1 MNIDTKVILEYSKDL
16 NVLYVEDDDM
26 LRNSSQKIF
35 SNYFKQVDLAFD
47 GQDGLEKYL
56 EFYKTTNTYY
66 DLIITDIN
74 MPNMDGILMSQNI
87 INENPNQAIIFISA
101 YNEIKYLQSAIKVGA
116 KGFLNKPLDAN
127 QLKDLLYKTCQSI
140 CDRRMAEC
148 YYQSMEESNI
158 LLIEEKDTSI
168 NSKKKVVF
176 VKDIIDDIQLHKEE
190 ITKKWVNSD
199 GASEKLHQHTIDEEF
214 FRTHYAIKVLEYF
227 IGVIKGDNQV
237 GNCPVI
243 VTMLE
248 FLKHKNLPLESIFI
262 ICVNFKNTMT
272 SFVFEKYTFNH
283 ELFDELSLI
292 LDKNFEGVICNYMQ
306 MKDNTLESTVN
317 IIETPLNQ
325 STQEEK
331 EEEVVEVIDYC
342 DYVFEHDIYELQDL
356 ETEIENMAITVTMNT
371 QKNLNDFLFL
381 GEKVSRYGSL
391 LMSYPIFKDL
401 GNYIFKLGNSF
412 SDNAELLFEDNER
425 MSNISILIEGFVN
438 DLMMWRREVFEN
450 NIADSNFL
458 NASFFSNVDT
468 IIQYI
473 EYDESAE
480 VSLDDEIEFF

>member
-1 MNIDTKVILEYSKDL
+1 
-16 NVLYVEDDDM
+16 
-26 LRNSSQKIF
+26 
-35 SNYFKQVDLAFD
+35 
-47 GQDGLEKYL
+47 
-56 EFYKTTNTYY
+56 
-66 DLIITDIN
+66 
-74 MPNMDGILMSQNI
+74 
-87 INENPNQAIIFISA
+87 
-101 YNEIKYLQSAIKVGA
+101 
-116 KGFLNKPLDAN
+116 
-127 QLKDLLYKTCQSI
+127 
-140 CDRRMAEC
+140 
-148 YYQSMEESNI
+148 
-158 LLIEEKDTSI
+158 
-168 NSKKKVVF
+168 
-176 VKDIIDDIQLHKEE
+176 
-190 ITKKWVNSD
+190 
-199 GASEKLHQHTIDEEF
+199 
-214 FRTHYAIKVLEYF
+214 
-227 IGVIKGDNQV
+227 
-237 GNCPVI
+237 
-243 VTMLE
+243 
-248 FLKHKNLPLESIFI
+248 
-262 ICVNFKNTMT
+262 
-272 SFVFEKYTFNH
+272 
-283 ELFDELSLI
+283 
-292 LDKNFEGVICNYMQ
+292 
-306 MKDNTLESTVN
+306 
-317 IIETPLNQ
+317 
-325 STQEEK
+325 
-331 EEEVVEVIDYC
+331 VIDYC